1 MTARPLRNNLTQ
13 TLDDDVFFVN
23 VQGVGI
29 EGHDVVTYGIAP
41 YPRIAFV
48 QFIQDILGS
57 QAGSGIHLHLEN
69 RAPESIVL

>member
-1 MTARPLRNNLTQ
+1 MTARPLGNNLTQ
-13 TLDDDVFFVN
+13 TLDDDVFFVS

-29 EGHDVVTYGIAP
+29 EGHDVVTYGVAP
-41 YPRIAFV
+41 YPRITFV

-57 QAGSGIHLHLEN
+57 LAGSEIHLHVES